1 MRRSIQSYLLATAS
15 APKPVPMDLGY
26 IPWSNKGKG
35 KDGKN
40 NKGHRSDKGK
50 GGKDGL
56 WNKGGKGKSKDKGEK
71 GQGKGASSGGGGKG
85 DTYFAGYCGKCGL
98 W

>member
-1 MRRSIQSYLLATAS
+1 MRRSIQSYLLASAS

-40 NKGHRSDKGK
+40 KGHKSDKGK
-50 GGKDGL
+50 GGKDGW

-71 GQGKGASSGGGGKG
+71 GQGKGASAGG
-85 DTYFAGYCGKCGL
+85 
-98 W
+98 